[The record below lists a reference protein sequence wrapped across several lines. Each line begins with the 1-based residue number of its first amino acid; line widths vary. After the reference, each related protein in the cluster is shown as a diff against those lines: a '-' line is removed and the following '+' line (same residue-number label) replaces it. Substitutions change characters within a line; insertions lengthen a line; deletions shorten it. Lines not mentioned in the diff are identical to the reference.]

1 MRNLFLTLL
10 LPFTPYNDY
19 YSYPL
24 CQNCHNCITNEL
36 KCKLFGNINIIS
48 GDINYYSCSVV
59 RKNSTMCGING
70 NFYTRYKPF
79 IGGQRG
85 TLSPLQNNKQ
95 T

>member
-36 KCKLFGNINIIS
+36 KCKLFGSLID
-48 GDINYYSCSVV
+48 GL
-59 RKNSTMCGING
+59 GI
-70 NFYTRYKPF
+70 
-79 IGGQRG
+79 
-85 TLSPLQNNKQ
+85 
-95 T
+95 